1 VYCPWGETL
10 TTSSKIAEI
19 LELLSDGKWRM
30 LEEIQQ
36 KTKVDRE
43 QIQQIIEFLKEYDF
57 VVLDETE
64 KKIRLN
70 KLAQKFL
77 TQTTTA

>member
-1 VYCPWGETL
+1 M

-36 KTKVDRE
+36 KTKVERE

>member
-1 VYCPWGETL
+1 M

>member
-1 VYCPWGETL
+1 MGETL

-19 LELLSDGKWRM
+19 LELLSSGKWCM
-30 LEEIQQ
+30 LEEIQK

-43 QIQQIIEFLKEYDF
+43 QMQQIIEFLKEYDF

-70 KLAQKFL
+70 KLAQEFL
-77 TQTTTA
+77 TQTATA

>member
-1 VYCPWGETL
+1 MGETL

-19 LELLSDGKWRM
+19 LEFLSDGKWRM

-36 KTKVDRE
+36 KTNVDRE

>member
-1 VYCPWGETL
+1 MGETL

-19 LELLSDGKWRM
+19 LELLSNGKWRM

-36 KTKVDRE
+36 KTKADRE
-43 QIQQIIEFLKEYDF
+43 QMQQIIEFLKEYDF

-77 TQTTTA
+77 TQTATA

>member
-1 VYCPWGETL
+1 L

>member
-1 VYCPWGETL
+1 MGETL

-19 LELLSDGKWRM
+19 LELLSNGKWRM
-30 LEEIQQ
+30 LEDIQQ

-77 TQTTTA
+77 TQTATA

>member
-1 VYCPWGETL
+1 MGETL

-19 LELLSDGKWRM
+19 LELLGNGKWRM

-77 TQTTTA
+77 TQTATA

>member
-1 VYCPWGETL
+1 MEEKS

-77 TQTTTA
+77 TQTATA

>member
-1 VYCPWGETL
+1 
-10 TTSSKIAEI
+10 
-19 LELLSDGKWRM
+19 M

-43 QIQQIIEFLKEYDF
+43 QIQQIVEFLKEYDF
-57 VVLDETE
+57 VILDETE

-77 TQTTTA
+77 TQTATA

>member
-1 VYCPWGETL
+1 MGETL

-19 LELLSDGKWRM
+19 LELLSNGKWRM
-30 LEEIQQ
+30 LEELQQ

-77 TQTTTA
+77 TQTATA

>member
-1 VYCPWGETL
+1 MGETL

>member
-1 VYCPWGETL
+1 MGETL

-77 TQTTTA
+77 TQTATA

>member
-1 VYCPWGETL
+1 M

-19 LELLSDGKWRM
+19 LELLSNGKWRM
-30 LEEIQQ
+30 LEELQQ

-77 TQTTTA
+77 TQTATA